1 MDKEKWEIKRTLN
14 KMSNLFI
21 FNRNFFKNRYF

>member
-1 MDKEKWEIKRTLN
+1 MDKEEWEIKRTLN
-14 KMSNLFI
+14 KMANLFI